1 MDERERIMATN
12 VTYPTATPTP
22 DPTPSDPRCLTFN
35 EWDDDAIDLKHNLM
49 RGIYGNG
56 FEQPSS
62 IQKKAIGPFIAG
74 HDMIAQAQ
82 SGTGKTGA
90 FSVGLL
96 QRIDDASPETQ
107 AIALAPTRELARQI
121 STVMGQLSTQ
131 MGTSIK
137 LLVGGTSLDIDRAEI
152 AEKCPQIVVG
162 TPGRVH
168 DMLKRDIIKPG
179 KIKML
184 VLDEADEM
192 LSSGFKDQV
201 YNIFQFLDSDIQ
213 VGLFSA
219 TIPADLRSLTDRFM
233 RDPVSILVKQDA
245 LTLEGIRQF
254 YVNLPDDEAKFSTL
268 KDIFGA
274 VSLAQC
280 IIYCNSINRVEDL
293 YEAMAREGFPVIKI
307 HSNMTE
313 SERRQAH
320 EDMKVGKARVLIST
334 DLFARGIDIQ
344 QVSYVINFD
353 VPKDIYN
360 YIHRIG
366 RSGRWGRKGVGIN
379 FTTRRDKQRLEDIER
394 FYSTQIE
401 EMPMDWEV
409 Q

>member
-1 MDERERIMATN
+1 MDTN
-12 VTYPTATPTP
+12 ESYPTATPTP
-22 DPTPSDPRCLTFN
+22 DPTPDDSRQLTFN
-35 EWDDDAIDLKHNLM
+35 EWDDEAIQLKPKLM

-62 IQKKAIGPFIAG
+62 IQKKAIGPFVAG

-96 QRIDDASPETQ
+96 QRIDDAIPETQ

-121 STVMGQLSTQ
+121 SNVMSQLSTQ
-131 MGTSIK
+131 MGTAIK

-192 LSSGFKDQV
+192 LSAGFKDQV
-201 YNIFQFLDSDIQ
+201 YNIFQFLNGDIQ

-219 TIPADLRSLTDRFM
+219 TIPTDLQSLTDRFL

-254 YVNLPDDEAKFSTL
+254 YVHVEREDWKFETL
-268 KDIFGA
+268 
-274 VSLAQC
+274 C
-280 IIYCNSINRVEDL
+280 DL
-293 YEAMAREGFPVIKI
+293 YETLTI
-307 HSNMTE
+307 T
-313 SERRQAH
+313 
-320 EDMKVGKARVLIST
+320 
-334 DLFARGIDIQ
+334 
-344 QVSYVINFD
+344 QVS
-353 VPKDIYN
+353 
-360 YIHRIG
+360 
-366 RSGRWGRKGVGIN
+366 
-379 FTTRRDKQRLEDIER
+379 
-394 FYSTQIE
+394 
-401 EMPMDWEV
+401 
-409 Q
+409 

>member
-1 MDERERIMATN
+1 M
-12 VTYPTATPTP
+12 YPETTPTS
-22 DPTPSDPRCLTFN
+22 DPPQGDPPQSDPRLLTFN
-35 EWDDDAIDLKHNLM
+35 EWDDDIIDLKPKLM

-62 IQKKAIGPFIAG
+62 IQKKAIGPFVAG
-74 HDMIAQAQ
+74 HDIIAQAQ

-90 FSVGLL
+90 FTVGLL
-96 QRIDDASPETQ
+96 QRIDDAIPETQ

-121 STVMGQLSTQ
+121 FDVMIQLSIQ
-131 MGTSIK
+131 MGTAIK

-152 AEKCPQIVVG
+152 SKKCPQIVVG

-179 KIKML
+179 KIRML

-192 LSSGFKDQV
+192 LSAGFKDQV
-201 YNIFQFLDSDIQ
+201 YNIFQFMNTDIQ

-219 TIPADLRSLTDRFM
+219 TIPADLQSLTDRFM

-254 YVNLPDDEAKFSTL
+254 YVNLPDDESKFSTL

-274 VSLAQC
+274 VSVAQC

-293 YEAMAREGFPVIKI
+293 YDAMEREGYPVIKI

-320 EDMKVGKARVLIST
+320 EDMKLGRARVLIST

-353 VPKDIYN
+353 IPKDIYN

-394 FYSTQIE
+394 FYSTHIE
-401 EMPMDWEV
+401 EMPVGWEV

>member
-1 MDERERIMATN
+1 MDTN
-12 VTYPTATPTP
+12 DSYPTATPTP
-22 DPTPSDPRCLTFN
+22 TPTPTPDPTPDDSRQLTFN
-35 EWDDDAIDLKHNLM
+35 EWDDDAIDLKPKLM

-90 FSVGLL
+90 FTVGLL
-96 QRIDDASPETQ
+96 QRIDDAIPETQ

-121 STVMGQLSTQ
+121 SIVMSQLSTQ
-131 MGTSIK
+131 MGTTIK

-192 LSSGFKDQV
+192 LSAGFKDQV
-201 YNIFQFLDSDIQ
+201 YNIFQFLNGDIQ

-219 TIPADLRSLTDRFM
+219 TIPTDLQSLTNRFL

-293 YEAMAREGFPVIKI
+293 YDAMEKEGFPVIKI

-320 EDMKVGKARVLIST
+320 DDMKVGKARVLIST

-401 EMPMDWEV
+401 EMPVGWEV

>member
-1 MDERERIMATN
+1 MATN
-12 VTYPTATPTP
+12 VTYPAATPTP
-22 DPTPSDPRCLTFN
+22 DPAPSDPRHLTFN
-35 EWDDDAIDLKHNLM
+35 EWDDDAIDLKHKLM

-192 LSSGFKDQV
+192 LSAGFKDQV
-201 YNIFQFLDSDIQ
+201 YNIFQFLNSDIQ